1 MSFIVS
7 FFYLLQTK
15 PIETSS
21 PDWGMFGVVLGIVS
35 LLAAI
40 LIGTIQIKAA
50 ERPKKDIKC
59 FVVSIVP
66 LLEFDDKFKSQLQV
80 SFQGKIVQ
88 DPTFVIL
95 RVYNSGKIPITP
107 SDFIRPIIFMFG
119 VNTEIINA
127 EILETEPDNIGAK
140 ISVSRN
146 SIELQ
151 PLLLNSEDSIDIS
164 TIVTLFDKNITIDGR
179 VVDIKTIKILDKKKE
194 EEVNDLK
201 RQKLLLRSMNIVSIF
216 SIITS
221 FIALIFILLR

>member
-7 FFYLLQTK
+7 FFYLLQNK
-15 PIETSS
+15 PVETST
-21 PDWGMFGVVLGIVS
+21 PDWGMLGVVLAIVS
-35 LLAAI
+35 ILAAI

-59 FVVSIVP
+59 FVVSTVP

-95 RVYNSGKIPITP
+95 RVYNSGKISITP

-119 VNTEIINA
+119 AATEIINA
-127 EILETEPDNIGAK
+127 EILETEPDNMGAK
-140 ISVSRN
+140 ISVSKN

-151 PLLLNSEDSIDIS
+151 PLLMNSGDSIDIS
-164 TIVTLFDKNITIDGR
+164 TIVTSFDENVIIDGR
-179 VVDIKTIKILDKKKE
+179 VVDIKTIKLLDKKKE
-194 EEVNDLK
+194 KEANDLK
-201 RQKLLLRSMNIVSIF
+201 RGELLFKSQNILTGLSAITTLLALVF
-216 SIITS
+216 SI
-221 FIALIFILLR
+221 LH